1 MDISEYLEL
10 KRVCDSKNYSSDDPP
25 SESTRLYTMDDILT
39 AERSNKDSMTCDA
52 YSPTHIDSNS
62 EKSWSL
68 ASGSL

>member
-10 KRVCDSKNYSSDDPP
+10 KRVCDSTNYSSDDPP
-25 SESTRLYTMDDILT
+25 SNSTKIYTMDDILT

-52 YSPTHIDSNS
+52 YSPIDSNS

>member
-10 KRVCDSKNYSSDDPP
+10 KRVCDSANYSLEDLPSD
-25 SESTRLYTMDDILT
+25 TTKIYTMDDILT

>member
-10 KRVCDSKNYSSDDPP
+10 KRVCDSANYSSDYLPFD
-25 SESTRLYTMDDILT
+25 TTKIYTMDDILS
-39 AERSNKDSMTCDA
+39 AERSNKDRMSCDA
-52 YSPTHIDSNS
+52 SSPTHIDSNS